1 MKLIQKIKKCK
12 EGVNF
17 FFYFLNSFYKFNIDL
32 IQNIVLSNSKHT
44 IKMLVSND
52 IKLF

>member
-1 MKLIQKIKKCK
+1 MKFTQKIQKCK
-12 EGVNF
+12 VGVVF
-17 FFYFLNSFYKFNIDL
+17 FSIFLNSFYKFNIDL
-32 IQNIVLSNSKHT
+32 IKNIVLSNSKHT

>member
-1 MKLIQKIKKCK
+1 MKFIQKIKKCK
-12 EGVNF
+12 VRVIF
-17 FFYFLNSFYKFNIDL
+17 FLYFLNSFYKFNIDL
-32 IQNIVLSNSKHT
+32 IKNIVLSNSKHT

>member
-1 MKLIQKIKKCK
+1 MKFIQKIKKCK
-12 EGVNF
+12 VGESF

-32 IQNIVLSNSKHT
+32 IKNIVLSNSKHT
-44 IKMLVSND
+44 IKMLVSSD